1 MAFVYVSYVVAIFG
15 LPLAC
20 LLVLLRESFMEH
32 FLLPTPMRDSTG
44 RV

>member
-20 LLVLLRESFMEH
+20 LLVLLRESLMEH
-32 FLLPTPMRDSTG
+32 FRLPRHTRDSTG